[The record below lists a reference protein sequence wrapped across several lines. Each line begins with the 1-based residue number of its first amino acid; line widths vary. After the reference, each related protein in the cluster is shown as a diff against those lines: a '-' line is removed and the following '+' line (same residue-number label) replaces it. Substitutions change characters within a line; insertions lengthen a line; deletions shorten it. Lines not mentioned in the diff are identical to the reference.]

1 MLSNAPVTPTLPATD
16 INRAKQFYT
25 EKLGLKEASVPN
37 IPPDSVMF
45 DCGQGTMLFIYQ
57 RPPSPAQHTLAGF
70 KVDDLAAEMAELRSR
85 GVVFEEYDFPG
96 LKTVDGIADD
106 GSSKSAW
113 FRDSEGNILAL
124 NQM

>member
-37 IPPDSVMF
+37 MPSDSAMF
-45 DCGQGTMLFIYQ
+45 ECGQGSKLFIYQ
-57 RPPSPAQHTLAGF
+57 RPPSPSQHTLAAF
-70 KVDDLAAEMAELRSR
+70 KVENIETEMAELRSR

-96 LKTVDGIADD
+96 LKTENGVADD

-113 FRDSEGNILAL
+113 FKDSEGNILAL